1 MRSRRV
7 IANSR
12 TARGSKH
19 AFAGLLAGAC
29 LSLLSAAAV
38 WLVHARGWTLYYGD
52 ADAHLM
58 IARRIVDSTNPGYD
72 QLGTGWL
79 PMLHL
84 LMLPLVRIDA
94 WWQNGMAGAIPPA
107 ICFVIAGCFLFATV
121 RRLFGST
128 AAAGAALAVFALN
141 PNVLYLAAIPMTEA
155 VFFAALMALLYF
167 SLRFGETQTWG
178 AAFGAAIAACAAS
191 LTRYDGWFLL
201 PFAAAYFLWTAF
213 SAKPGR
219 RRLVPAL
226 VFCAIAALG
235 PLYWMGHNW
244 WMTGDWLDF
253 YRGPYSARAI
263 QGSATYPGL
272 HDLRLAWVY
281 YLAAVKLCAGPILAL
296 IGTAGVA
303 ACIFR
308 CMIWRRAIWPV
319 LLLFVPPLAY
329 VASVYSGAVPIFLP
343 TLWPHSYYNARYGT
357 SAMPLLAL
365 GVAALVALAP
375 RRAQTAAAVGIVLA
389 AAGWWA
395 IHWRPN
401 EWVAWEE
408 SRVNSEGRRAWTSE
422 AAAYMAANYVRGTG
436 ILTSSYPLT
445 GVLREAGI
453 PLREALDVDNGLLW
467 DALVDRPDLYLKQ
480 EWVIAQG
487 GDGAQTAV
495 NRAGKYGI
503 VYRLEKQIIVKG
515 QPVIEIY
522 RR

>member
-1 MRSRRV
+1 MRSRRA

-12 TARGSKH
+12 TARASRSPA
-19 AFAGLLAGAC
+19 AFAIAAAC
-29 LSLLSAAAV
+29 LSALSAAAV

-58 IARRIVDSTNPGYD
+58 IARRIVDSLSPGYD

-84 LMLPLVRIDA
+84 LMLPLVRNDA
-94 WWQNGMAGAIPPA
+94 WWRNGLAGAIPPA
-107 ICFVIAGCFLFATV
+107 LCFVAAGCFLFAAV
-121 RRLFGST
+121 RRLTDSN
-128 AAAGAALAVFALN
+128 AAAGAGVAAFALN
-141 PNVLYLAAIPMTEA
+141 PNVLYLQAIPMTES

-167 SLRFGETQTWG
+167 SVRFRETQGWG
-178 AAFGAAIAACAAS
+178 AAIGAAIAALAAS

-201 PFAAAYFLWTAF
+201 PFAAAYFLFA
-213 SAKPGR
+213 AR
-219 RRLVPAL
+219 RHRVFVAL
-226 VFCAIAALG
+226 AFCAIAGLG
-235 PLYWMGHNW
+235 PLYWMAHNW

-263 QGSATYPGL
+263 QGSAVYPGL
-272 HDLRLAWVY
+272 HDWRTAVVY
-281 YLAAVKLCAGPILAL
+281 YSAAASLCAGPLLTWIGLA
-296 IGTAGVA
+296 GAA
-303 ACIFR
+303 ACLFR
-308 CMIWRRAIWPV
+308 RSIWPV
-319 LLLFVPPLAY
+319 LLLTVPPLAY
-329 VASVYSGAVPIFLP
+329 IASIQSGAVPIFLP

-357 SAMPLLAL
+357 SAIPLFAM

-375 RRAQTAAAVGIVLA
+375 RKAQSAAAIGIVLA
-389 AAGWWA
+389 GAGWWA

-401 EWVAWEE
+401 DWAAWEE
-408 SRVNSEGRRAWTSE
+408 SRVNSEGRRAWTRE
-422 AAAYMAANYVRGTG
+422 AADYLSSHYVPGTG

-453 PLREALDVDNGLLW
+453 PLRETLDVDNGLLW
-467 DALVDRPDLYLKQ
+467 DALVARPDLYLKS
-480 EWVIAQG
+480 EWVLAQG

-495 NRAGKYGI
+495 NRAGRFGI
-503 VYRLEKQIIVKG
+503 FYRLEKRIVVKD